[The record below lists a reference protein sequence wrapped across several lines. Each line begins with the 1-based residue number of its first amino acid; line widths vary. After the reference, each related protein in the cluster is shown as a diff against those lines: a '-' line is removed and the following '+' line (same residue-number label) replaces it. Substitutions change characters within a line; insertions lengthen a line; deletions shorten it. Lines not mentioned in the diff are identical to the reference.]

1 MFGKPEILSAAGAL
15 SRHASALQ
23 RAVAENV
30 ANADTPGYRAR
41 DVAGFSLDLA
51 SVPGTMRATRPGHVG
66 ASSGP
71 ASDFETVVRKNPET
85 QSINGNGVSIEGE
98 MVRAVDA
105 RRENDVALAIYRT
118 SLDILRA
125 SLGRR

>member
-41 DVAGFSLDLA
+41 DVSAFQLDLA
-51 SVPGTMRATRPGHVG
+51 GNPDAMRATRAGHLG
-66 ASSGP
+66 AASEP
-71 ASDFETVVRKNPET
+71 SDFPLITRKAPDS
-85 QSINGNGVSIEGE
+85 QSANGNSVSLEGE
-98 MVRAVDA
+98 MVRATDA
-105 RRENDVALAIYRT
+105 RRENDVALAVYKT
-118 SLDILRA
+118 SLEILRA

>member
-51 SVPGTMRATRPGHVG
+51 SSPGVMRATRAGHVG
-66 ASSGP
+66 ADQGT
-71 ASDFETVVRKNPET
+71 ADYTVIARANPNS
-85 QSINGNGVSIEGE
+85 QSVNGNAVSIEGE
-98 MVRAVDA
+98 MVRAMDA
-105 RRENDVALAIYRT
+105 RREHDVALSIYKT